1 MFFFCNRFQTLVA
14 PLCFGW
20 FDEEDDDQPAV
31 MVNGT
36 SENTTSSTST
46 SLLNCQTLDDV
57 FSYFNDFY
65 DYLDQTFNPFY
76 EPPPA
81 TPPTLV
87 TPILNTTD
95 LNSTSTTPAP
105 A

>member
-1 MFFFCNRFQTLVA
+1 MFFFYDWFQTLVA

-36 SENTTSSTST
+36 SENTTSTST

-87 TPILNTTD
+87 TPLLNTTD